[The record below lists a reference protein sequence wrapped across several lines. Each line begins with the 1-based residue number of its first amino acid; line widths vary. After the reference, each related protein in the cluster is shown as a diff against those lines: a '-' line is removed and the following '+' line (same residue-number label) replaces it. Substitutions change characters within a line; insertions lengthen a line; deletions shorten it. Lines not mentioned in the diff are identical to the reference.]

1 MAVQMTDP
9 ANHFLYPSTL
19 FACREPYI
27 VNTILGSCVAVCFYD
42 TVWKFGGINHFMLPF
57 WNGQGLA
64 SPKFGNI
71 AINKLL
77 EKMLVLGSNQKN
89 IIAKV
94 FGGGNIL
101 EASTSQFMIGD
112 RNIAVAHDMLRDL
125 KIQIV
130 SQSVGGTLGRKIQFN
145 IATGEVKQRMIE
157 KQSVQTGSAEIMT
170 QNLDKY
176 NLFVK

>member
-1 MAVQMTDP
+1 MTEP
-9 ANHFLYPSTL
+9 GTHFLYPSTL
-19 FACREPYI
+19 FASREPYI
-27 VNTILGSCVAVCFYD
+27 VNTILGSCVAVCIYD
-42 TVWKFGGINHFMLPF
+42 TVWKFGGINHYMLPV

-77 EKMLVLGSNQKN
+77 EKMMALGSNQKH
-89 IIAKV
+89 IVAKV

-101 EASTSQFMIGD
+101 ETGTSQFMIGD
-112 RNIAVAHDMLRDL
+112 RNIAVAKDMLKEL

-145 IATGEVKQRMIE
+145 VITGEVKQRMID
-157 KQSVQTGSAEIMT
+157 KQPVQNANAEIMI

>member
-1 MAVQMTDP
+1 MTEP
-9 ANHFLYPSTL
+9 GTHFLYPSTL

-27 VNTILGSCVAVCFYD
+27 VNTILGSCVAVCLYD
-42 TVWKFGGINHFMLPF
+42 TVWKFGGINHYMLPF

-101 EASTSQFMIGD
+101 EGSTSQFMIGD
-112 RNIAVAHDMLRDL
+112 RNVTVAKDMLMEL

-145 IATGEVKQRMIE
+145 VVTGEVKQKMID
-157 KQSVQTGSAEIMT
+157 KQPVVNANAEVLI